1 MPESDFISILVI
13 FMKKAIAY
21 LRFSSPVQQY
31 GDSLRRQNKLVE
43 EWIDAHPDYILDD
56 MTYKD
61 LGLSAYH
68 GDHATRGAFS
78 DFMIAVESGH
88 IEYGTVLLVESLDR
102 LSREKIGEA
111 TERLKNIL
119 KAGVEVVTLCDHTHY
134 TKESLDDPYSLI
146 KAILIAQRANEE
158 SEIKSRRIKSAWKK
172 KREEA
177 EVSGKIITRS
187 CPRWLKI
194 NQAGNGFELIPE
206 YAKTIKYIFNLRLKG
221 ESFNG
226 IVKILNDEKV
236 KTMKGEIGVWN
247 PSTIEILL
255 ANKALIGVNVPSYR
269 TITSG
274 AKEITDYFPRVISDK
289 IFYKVRD
296 FKRPPFG
303 KGKHTDN
310 PYLINIFRSV
320 MKCKACGYN
329 IILNA
334 IDGNGMGYYVCP
346 MRRLHRCNTQSLR
359 RDIVDANLVSTVVAN
374 ADKFQTNAISRN
386 STRTLQD
393 RNIEV
398 LKSIDR
404 LIEALQ
410 IAPEVVALAEKIKEL
425 HKEFKSNEA
434 TIREIKDKQ
443 KLVVSED
450 IATLD
455 LSLKGDREKCRR
467 FIFKTFKEIVL
478 DTESKTC
485 DICFTNGFKLINF
498 PLVKSINPEQLI
510 SALAYT
516 DDSTLIL

>member
-1 MPESDFISILVI
+1 M
-13 FMKKAIAY
+13 
-21 LRFSSPVQQY
+21 
-31 GDSLRRQNKLVE
+31 E
-43 EWIDAHPDYILDD
+43 EWLDTHPDYLLDD

-68 GDHATRGAFS
+68 GDHATRGEFS
-78 DFMIAVESGH
+78 EFMMAVESGY

-111 TERLKNIL
+111 TERLKSIL
-119 KAGVEVVTLCDHTHY
+119 KAGVDVVTLCDHTHY
-134 TKESLDDPYSLI
+134 TKDSLDDPYSLI

-194 NQAGNGFELIPE
+194 NQTGDGFELIPE
-206 YAKTIKYIFNLRLKG
+206 YAKTIKEIFNLRLKG
-221 ESFNG
+221 ASFNG
-226 IVKILNDEKV
+226 IVKILNDKKV

-255 ANKALIGVNVPSYR
+255 ENKALIGVNVPSYR

-274 AKEITDYFPRVISDK
+274 AKEIIDYFPRVISDK
-289 IFYKVRD
+289 IFYAAKD
-296 FKRPPFG
+296 FRRPSFG
-303 KGKHTDN
+303 KDKHTDN

-320 MKCKACGYN
+320 MKCKACGHS
-329 IILNA
+329 IILNS
-334 IDGNGMGYYVCP
+334 IDGKGMGYYVCP
-346 MRRLHRCNTQSLR
+346 MRRLHRCNTPSLR
-359 RDIVDANLVSTVVAN
+359 RDIADANLISTIVVN
-374 ADKFQTNAISRN
+374 ADKFQTNSTSRN
-386 STRTLQD
+386 SSLLLQD

-425 HKEFKSNEA
+425 HKELKSNEA
-434 TIREIKDKQ
+434 TMREIKNKQ
-443 KLVVSED
+443 RLVVSED
-450 IATLD
+450 VTKLD

-467 FIFKTFKEIVL
+467 FIFKTFKEIMI
-478 DTESKTC
+478 DSESKTC
-485 DICFTNGFKLINF
+485 DICFSNGFRLINF
-498 PLVKSINPEQLI
+498 PLLKTINPEQLI
-510 SALAYT
+510 SALAYA